1 MILQLRQLVFYHL
14 DTESLDNANFL
25 AGRLVAL
32 DARNADSSHL
42 LALTYLRLR
51 KHKAAYE
58 IAQKYGGSGRNLG
71 CAYVFALTCQ
81 ELGKFTEGVNALEKA
96 KPLWFERSNWN
107 KHSDTSRRHLPDAAA
122 VYDLLAKLWRSHGDL
137 RKAGDCFIEAHKA
150 NPFIWDSF
158 QGLCDIGASVEVA
171 NTFRMT
177 SEMAATAP
185 VQIIENGSKME
196 TAAPA
201 QELVTATPSNDPFNA
216 TVTTKQPSEWSFQA
230 GANYLLPK
238 IKAKFGSP
246 PKATARVNWE
256 TPTGNGNLIEEDV
269 DMGGVVHEQDMPND
283 APAAPIRRS
292 KTLHKLG
299 LDTNR
304 EPTKLQPPNLR
315 AQNRSHS
322 ETTDGEDNPLQQN
335 RATSLHKRT
344 LSGHSS
350 VTSSDASSLQPR
362 RSNRLFQSTTSK
374 PSSRQPVEST
384 SLAPLK
390 RDATDLKKVKAT
402 GTKGRGPATVGRV
415 VSGNRSMMPPATNDT
430 KESRAPSRSSV
441 AQPAMPQ
448 KQVAP
453 TYSVPDTSA
462 IESLLSSLR
471 QLGLGYYYL
480 SRYDPISAIEVF
492 KALPTAQRETPWVL
506 AQMGKAYYEAA
517 DYATSELC
525 FARMMKLQ
533 PSRIEDTEVYSS
545 VLWQMKKP
553 VQLAFLAHTLRDL
566 SFNSPQTW
574 CAVGNAFSLS
584 REHDQAIACFK
595 RAIQL
600 DPKFSYA
607 HTLLGH
613 ELLTNEE
620 FDSALTAYRSGVG
633 AERRGYAGWYG
644 LGRCYERMGKYDDA
658 ERHYRIAASIN
669 PSNAVLIV
677 CIGVVLEKLRHPRQ
691 ALAQYSLALQISP
704 GSALARFKKARVLM
718 AMKMFEEALDELLVL
733 KDVAPE
739 EANVFFLLG
748 KCYKGI
754 GDRTKA
760 VRAFTTA
767 LNLDAKVCSYVRL
780 DWDNANII
788 DRRRSISRM
797 RLRRLMTVMMKRM
810 MMIRCISRQRD
821 EHDGVCAVLRSGNV
835 GLQERHSCGMA

>member
-1 MILQLRQLVFYHL
+1 MTPSIAPMVSQLRQLVFYHL

-32 DARNADSSHL
+32 DSRNADSFHL

-58 IAQKYGGSGRNLG
+58 IAQKYGASGRHLG
-71 CAYVFALTCQ
+71 CAYIFALACQ
-81 ELGKFTEGVNALEKA
+81 ELGRYKEGTDALEKA
-96 KPLWFERSNWN
+96 RPLWVERSNWN
-107 KHSDTSRRHLPDAAA
+107 QHSDVSRRHLPDAPA

-150 NPFIWDSF
+150 NPFAWDSF

-177 SEMAATAP
+177 SEMVAAAP
-185 VQIIENGSKME
+185 VQTVENGSKIE
-196 TAAPA
+196 STAPLPE
-201 QELVTATPSNDPFNA
+201 QLIATPSNDPFNA
-216 TVTTKQPSEWSFQA
+216 TVATKQPSEWSFQA
-230 GANYLLPK
+230 GASYLLPK

-246 PKATARVNWE
+246 PKTSAKVNWE
-256 TPTGNGNLIEEDV
+256 TPTGNGNVTEDDV
-269 DMGGVVHEQDMPND
+269 EMGGLGHEQNVPND
-283 APAAPIRRS
+283 APAAPVRKS
-292 KTLHKLG
+292 KTLHKFG
-299 LDTNR
+299 LDANK

-322 ETTDGEDNPLQQN
+322 ETTDGEDNIPQQN

-374 PSSRQPVEST
+374 PSSRQPMDTT
-384 SLAPLK
+384 SLAPAK
-390 RDATDLKKVKAT
+390 RDAADLKKAKAT

-415 VSGNRSMMPPATNDT
+415 VSGNRSMMPPAANDA
-430 KESRAPSRSSV
+430 KESRAPSRNSV
-441 AQPAMPQ
+441 TQPSMSQ
-448 KQVAP
+448 KQTAS
-453 TYSVPDTSA
+453 THSVPDTSA
-462 IESLLSSLR
+462 IESLLSNLR
-471 QLGLGYYYL
+471 QLGLGYYSL
-480 SRYDPISAIEVF
+480 SRYDPNAAIEAF

-525 FARMMKLQ
+525 FARTMKLQ

-545 VLWQMKKP
+545 VLWQTKKS

-574 CAVGNAFSLS
+574 CVVGNAFSLS

-600 DPKFSYA
+600 DPKFAYA

-644 LGRCYERMGKYDDA
+644 LGRCYERMGKYEDA

-691 ALAQYSLALQISP
+691 ALAQYSLALEISP

-718 AMKMFEEALDELLVL
+718 AMKMFDEALEELLVL

-748 KCYKGI
+748 KCFKGL

-767 LNLDAKVCSYVRL
+767 LNLDAKAAQYIKDAMEAL
-780 DWDNANII
+780 DESD
-788 DRRRSISRM
+788 
-797 RLRRLMTVMMKRM
+797 
-810 MMIRCISRQRD
+810 D
-821 EHDGVCAVLRSGNV
+821 ED
-835 GLQERHSCGMA
+835 EDDD